1 MGTSTLLLPGLS
13 PVCGK
18 TVIAKFDGGL
28 LSSDGGI
35 LMLREAEQ
43 RLRVADR
50 LAGCIED
57 PRAPD
62 QITHTLADI
71 IRFRLLMIA
80 AGYEDGNDA
89 NSLRVDPMF
98 KIAHDLAPS
107 DRELCSQ
114 STISRLENLPDARTL
129 LRMGSAMVDLYCASF
144 KQVPKRIMLDIDDTF
159 DAVHGGQQ
167 LRLFNAHYDEYGFQ
181 PIVVFDGGGRF
192 VAAVLRPAKRPKGT
206 EARAFLRRLLR
217 AIRANWPMTEIMLR
231 AGSHYCCPEVLDWCR
246 ANGLDYVLGVAPT
259 TTLRAHIET
268 LEASTKARF
277 DAAPKDGKV
286 RRFKEFLDGA
296 ASWSRVERIVAR
308 VEAGAE
314 GLDTHFIVTNLKIR
328 NARVLYEDVCCRR
341 GQAENHIK
349 SWKTHLAADRTSCS
363 KATANQFRL
372 FLHAGAYWLMW
383 ALRVS
388 MPKRSVWR
396 VAQFDTLRLRLIKVA
411 ARVVE
416 MKTMIKIHLPTAYPA
431 QDVLCLALTRIPRLV
446 T

>member
-62 QITHTLADI
+62 QIAHTLADI

-231 AGSHYCCPEVLDWCR
+231 ADSHYCCPEVLDWCR

>member
-13 PVCGK
+13 AVCGK

-144 KQVPKRIMLDIDDTF
+144 KQVPKRIVLDIDDTF

-217 AIRANWPMTEIMLR
+217 AIRANWPKTEIMLR
-231 AGSHYCCPEVLDWCR
+231 ADSHYCCPEVLDWCR
-246 ANGLDYVLGVAPT
+246 ANDLDYVLGVAPT

-328 NARVLYEDVCCRR
+328 NARVLYEDVYCRR